1 MKGRM
6 RKITGILLAFV
17 LCIGTASQSGAVTI
31 DEAEK
36 KADQLESD
44 KKKAEEEKKTLSEKL
59 DEIIKKMNETQE
71 HLTAKEDEIS
81 DAENE
86 LIQAQ
91 IAEDDQYD
99 SMKKRIRYL
108 YEGGNTQFLEMM
120 MTSSSITDLLNKAE
134 YVAKLSSYDRD
145 MLVEFQDTVKTVQ
158 DKEAKLQEEY
168 KNLNTLQSQ
177 LVEQQTQAQE
187 MISSKEAQIASIQ
200 TQIQQNADTL
210 KELKEKA
217 EQWRKFF

>member
-71 HLTAKEDEIS
+71 HLTARR
-81 DAENE
+81 
-86 LIQAQ
+86 
-91 IAEDDQYD
+91 
-99 SMKKRIRYL
+99 MKSP
-108 YEGGNTQFLEMM
+108 M
-120 MTSSSITDLLNKAE
+120 
-134 YVAKLSSYDRD
+134 
-145 MLVEFQDTVKTVQ
+145 
-158 DKEAKLQEEY
+158 
-168 KNLNTLQSQ
+168 
-177 LVEQQTQAQE
+177 
-187 MISSKEAQIASIQ
+187 
-200 TQIQQNADTL
+200 
-210 KELKEKA
+210 
-217 EQWRKFF
+217 RKMN

>member
-108 YEGGNTQFLEMM
+108 YAVCSVCSQEKLCIIKAVKIIDRHACAELYSLYLLEVD
-120 MTSSSITDLLNKAE
+120 IKHLL
-134 YVAKLSSYDRD
+134 
-145 MLVEFQDTVKTVQ
+145 
-158 DKEAKLQEEY
+158 
-168 KNLNTLQSQ
+168 
-177 LVEQQTQAQE
+177 
-187 MISSKEAQIASIQ
+187 
-200 TQIQQNADTL
+200 
-210 KELKEKA
+210 
-217 EQWRKFF
+217 

>member
-71 HLTAKEDEIS
+71 HLTASFMDPFLQPGKGME
-81 DAENE
+81 
-86 LIQAQ
+86 
-91 IAEDDQYD
+91 
-99 SMKKRIRYL
+99 RIRHL
-108 YEGGNTQFLEMM
+108 W
-120 MTSSSITDLLNKAE
+120 
-134 YVAKLSSYDRD
+134 
-145 MLVEFQDTVKTVQ
+145 QDSW
-158 DKEAKLQEEY
+158 E
-168 KNLNTLQSQ
+168 
-177 LVEQQTQAQE
+177 
-187 MISSKEAQIASIQ
+187 
-200 TQIQQNADTL
+200 
-210 KELKEKA
+210 
-217 EQWRKFF
+217 

>member
-120 MTSSSITDLLNKAE
+120 MTSSSITDLLPASPYHSSGSPSASTTTSPDATVCTIRSE
-134 YVAKLSSYDRD
+134 SCSVTSSYA
-145 MLVEFQDTVKTVQ
+145 V
-158 DKEAKLQEEY
+158 
-168 KNLNTLQSQ
+168 
-177 LVEQQTQAQE
+177 
-187 MISSKEAQIASIQ
+187 
-200 TQIQQNADTL
+200 
-210 KELKEKA
+210 
-217 EQWRKFF
+217 

>member
-108 YEGGNTQFLEMM
+108 YEGGIKPSMWQSCLL
-120 MTSSSITDLLNKAE
+120 MTGICW
-134 YVAKLSSYDRD
+134 LSFR
-145 MLVEFQDTVKTVQ
+145 
-158 DKEAKLQEEY
+158 
-168 KNLNTLQSQ
+168 
-177 LVEQQTQAQE
+177 
-187 MISSKEAQIASIQ
+187 I
-200 TQIQQNADTL
+200 
-210 KELKEKA
+210 
-217 EQWRKFF
+217 R